1 MSVHLVSSI
10 AAPDWGAETV
20 RVGDLNGDGAPDLL
34 FAQSEYGCRRIE
46 CLTATTIEGER
57 LWQWGRPSAANG
69 QCYSDLPVQVYDW
82 DGDGANEVLFV
93 EQALYA
99 EPIEYGEQRIRE
111 RAKRYEGDAWMVVL
125 DAASGREKTRFAIP
139 APADDSLLFADLTG
153 RGRRQDL
160 VVKDRYWNMWG
171 IACTGEVL
179 WRWEGAVGHYPAI
192 ADVDG
197 DGRDEVFVGFA
208 LIDHDGR
215 ELFSH
220 DAGGAHQDGAYI
232 TQLPDGSWRL
242 LFGNHGLHCLDVQG
256 QEVWFH
262 PLREAQ
268 HVVAGRYRP
277 DSPLQVAVID
287 RGHPRTPEGS
297 PGVLYL
303 YDLEDGREI
312 WQRRQPPG
320 GWVAAALDIRWTGNP
335 DLKEILVYERGAGQ
349 PVAIYDGWGEIVDTL
364 EVPPEICGVYHG
376 NPGIHIC
383 YRADVWGDSRE
394 EVLVAG
400 WKGLRLYANARPLA
414 IPTLYNNT
422 LYHGM

>member
-1 MSVHLVSSI
+1 MPVQLVQHI
-10 AAPDWGAETV
+10 EALDWGGETV
-20 RVGDLNGDGAPDLL
+20 RIGDLDGDGAPDLL
-34 FAQSEYGCRRIE
+34 VAQSVYGSRVIE
-46 CLTATTIEGER
+46 SLTALTVAGQR

-93 EQALYA
+93 EQAVYA
-99 EPIEYGEQRIRE
+99 EPIEYGELRIRE

-125 DAASGREKTRFAIP
+125 EAASGREKSRFPIP
-139 APADDSLLFADLTG
+139 APADDSFLFADLTG

-171 IACTGEVL
+171 VAFAGEVL
-179 WRWEGAVGHYPAI
+179 WHWAGSVGHYPAI

-197 DGRDEVFVGFA
+197 DGCDEVFVGCA
-208 LIDHDGR
+208 LLDHDGR
-215 ELFSH
+215 EVFSR
-220 DAGGAHQDGAYI
+220 DPGGSHQDAAHLA
-232 TQLPDGSWRL
+232 QLPDGEWRL
-242 LFGNHGLHCLDVQG
+242 LFGNGGLHCLDLDG
-256 QEVWFH
+256 REVWRQ
-262 PLREAQ
+262 PLREVQ

-287 RGHPRTPEGS
+287 RGHPRTPEGK
-297 PGVLYL
+297 PATLHL
-303 YDLEDGREI
+303 YDLEDGRQY
-312 WQRRQPPG
+312 WQRLQPPG
-320 GWVAAALDIRWTGNP
+320 GWVAAALDIRWTGKP
-335 DLKEILVYERGAGQ
+335 DLKEILVYERVAGQ
-349 PVAIYDGWGEIVDTL
+349 PMAIYDGWGEMLDTL

-376 NPGIHIC
+376 NPGIHIA

-400 WKGLRLYANARPLA
+400 WKGLRICTNRRPLA

>member
-1 MSVHLVSSI
+1 MPVHLVSSL

-20 RVGDLNGDGAPDLL
+20 RVGDLDGDGAPDLL
-34 FAQSEYGCRRIE
+34 FAQSEYGSRVIE
-46 CLTATTIEGER
+46 CLTATTIQGQR

-82 DGDGANEVLFV
+82 DGDGANEVLLV

-99 EPIEYGEQRIRE
+99 QPIEYGEKRIRE
-111 RAKRYEGDAWMVVL
+111 RAERYEGDAWMVVL
-125 DAASGREKTRFAIP
+125 DGASGREKRRFPMP
-139 APADDSLLFADLTG
+139 APADDSFLFADLTG

-171 IACTGEVL
+171 VASTGEVL
-179 WRWEGAVGHYPAI
+179 WGWEGAVGHYPAI

-197 DGRDEVFVGFA
+197 DGRDEVFVGYA
-208 LIDHDGR
+208 LLDHDGR

-220 DAGGAHQDGAYI
+220 DAGKSHQDGAYI
-232 TQLPDGSWRL
+232 AQLPDGTWRL
-242 LFGNHGLHCLDVQG
+242 LFGNGGLHCLDVQG
-256 QEVWFH
+256 NEVWFH

-287 RGHPRTPEGS
+287 RGHPRTPEGN
-297 PGVLYL
+297 PATLYL

-335 DLKEILVYERGAGQ
+335 ELKEILVYERGAGQ
-349 PVAIYDGWGEIVDTL
+349 PVAIYDGWGEILDTL
-364 EVPPEICGVYHG
+364 EVPPGICGVYNG
-376 NPGIHIC
+376 NPGIHLC

-414 IPTLYNNT
+414 LPTLYNNT